1 MAIKSAPP
9 EPDLPNIHKPL
20 RTRPLWRL
28 FGWGSA
34 ASIALAAVA
43 LTSQTEAGGKRL
55 QLALAFTSEPGRAV
69 AQIPPRA
76 VETEAETKRL
86 AAQVRDLAADRERL
100 TARIALL
107 ERNLADMTGSIKQ
120 QSEQLAA
127 ARASNT
133 PPPAPSAPA
142 TTPAVIAAP
151 PPPAPA
157 RPALT
162 PLALPAVSDTTASWP
177 ATATTPQA
185 SEPATPP
192 VAAKPATEPASPPPV
207 RVAAAP
213 ANEPVATP
221 LPKPDYGID
230 LGGAGSLEALR
241 VHWVA
246 LKAIYGPLL
255 VGLHPVATQ
264 HTKTPTG
271 VTYRLVAGPLPNAIE
286 AARLCARFPVTRTGC
301 RPTKFNG
308 VQLAEH

>member
-1 MAIKSAPP
+1 MAIKNAPS
-9 EPDLPNIHKPL
+9 EPDLPKTRKPL

-34 ASIALAAVA
+34 ATIALAAVA
-43 LTSQTEAGGKRL
+43 LISQTEAGGKRL

-76 VETEAETKRL
+76 AEAEAETKRL

-120 QSEQLAA
+120 QSEQLAT
-127 ARASNT
+127 ARAANT
-133 PPPAPSAPA
+133 PLPAPSAPS
-142 TTPAVIAAP
+142 TTPAIVAAP

-157 RPALT
+157 QPALT
-162 PLALPAVSDTTASWP
+162 PLAMPAVSHTP
-177 ATATTPQA
+177 AAAP
-185 SEPATPP
+185 ENPPPPAAET
-192 VAAKPATEPASPPPV
+192 KTEAVPLPPV

-213 ANEPVATP
+213 ASEPAAEP
-221 LPKPDYGID
+221 PPPAKLEYGID
-230 LGGAGSLEALR
+230 LGGAASIEVLR
-241 VHWVA
+241 IHWA
-246 LKAIYGPLL
+246 AMKANYGPLL
-255 VGLHPVATQ
+255 AGLHPVATQ

-271 VTYRLVAGPLPNAIE
+271 VTYRLVAGPLPNAAE

-301 RPTKFNG
+301 RPAKFSG